1 VNKIRIIL
9 ADDHV
14 VVRQGLRSL
23 IDQERDFLV
32 IGEAGDGLQLLD
44 LVEKLHPEVVLVDV
58 KMPNLNGIDA
68 AEEIQRR
75 FPPTPTVILTMH
87 ADRSYV
93 ERAMQARVLGYV
105 LKDEDISEI
114 CTAIR
119 YASQGTRYLSVGV
132 LKKIKGSL
140 TVGEIPPAKL
150 LVLTL
155 RERQVFQLV
164 IEGKVNSEIADILAI
179 SIRTVEGHRANMMSK
194 LNLKTHVDLVRFAL
208 EHGIFMEHKDW

>member
-1 VNKIRIIL
+1 MNKIRIIL

-44 LVEKLHPEVVLVDV
+44 LVEKLRPEVVLADI

-68 AEEIQRR
+68 AEEIQRH
-75 FPPTPTVILTMH
+75 FPDTHTVILSMH

-93 ERAMQARVLGYV
+93 ERAMQAKVFGYV

-114 CTAIR
+114 CKAIR
-119 YASQGTRYLSVGV
+119 QAAQGNRYLSEGV
-132 LKKIKGSL
+132 LKKIQGSL
-140 TVGEIPPAKL
+140 TAGEIPPDKL
-150 LVLTL
+150 QALTL

-164 IEGKVNSEIADILAI
+164 IEGKVNSEIAGILRI
-179 SIRTVEGHRANMMSK
+179 SIRTVEGHRAKMMLK
-194 LNLKTHVDLVRFAL
+194 LKLKTHIDLVRFAL
-208 EHGIFMEHKDW
+208 EHGIFMEH

>member
-23 IDQERDFLV
+23 IDQERDMRV
-32 IGEAGDGLQLLD
+32 VGEAGDGLQLLD
-44 LVEKLHPEVVLVDV
+44 LVKKLRPEVVLVDV
-58 KMPNLNGIDA
+58 KMPNLNGLDA

-75 FPPTPTVILTMH
+75 FPDTHTVILTMH

-93 ERAMQARVLGYV
+93 ERAMQASVFGYV
-105 LKDEDISEI
+105 LKDEDITEI

-119 YASQGTRYLSVGV
+119 HAAQGDRYLSTGI
-132 LKKIKGSL
+132 LKKIHGSL
-140 TVGEIPPAKL
+140 NTGEILPDKL

-155 RERQVFQLV
+155 REREVFQLV
-164 IEGKVNSEIADILAI
+164 IEGKVNSEIADILGI
-179 SIRTVEGHRANMMSK
+179 SVRTVEGHRANMMLK

-208 EHGIFMEHKDW
+208 EHGIFMEQ